1 MGERIKVRVTAEFE
15 IDPAAWLAA
24 AVEAEHLEPGELAAG
39 DPKLVAE
46 YATGYIAAEDHL
58 PRWARDAV
66 TVVRESVEV
75 HQGQ

>member
-1 MGERIKVRVTAEFE
+1 MSERIKVRVTAEFE
-15 IDPAAWLAA
+15 IDTAAWLAA
-24 AVEAEHLEPGELAAG
+24 AVEAEHLQPGELDAG
-39 DPKLVAE
+39 DPQLIAE
-46 YATGYIAAEDHL
+46 YATGYMAAADHL